1 MSTRRSGTGSRRL
14 VPGAAGRHTNRVA
27 IASAAKAGAA
37 GRHTNRVAIASAAKA
52 GAAGRHT
59 NRKSSRVAGLAATT
73 LIVTSVAL
81 AGSPSAYGI
90 SPPAIDPAAVPPNSP
105 PGPVQPMKQSA
116 YCTEV
121 GVLPG
126 TDFRVQ
132 PKYMDM
138 LNLPEAWHFG
148 RGGGV
153 RVAIIDTGVT
163 PHPRLPHLVPGGD
176 YVMAGD
182 GLSDCDAHGTIV
194 ASMIGGAAAGGAPGA
209 PPPRRPPPF
218 PTTEAPPPPPPP
230 QTVTLSQQPPPPAPP
245 PQTVTMTQR
254 PPELPWLPPPPPEVV
269 GPGSAQG
276 PAANDGRG
284 TTVLPRYSG
293 DVHVIS
299 VDYPQPADPPPPEPP
314 QEGPVD
320 AFSGVAPDVEM
331 ISIRQF
337 SQAFSLKDPYTG
349 DEDPQ
354 TRQKSDNIRTMARA
368 IVHAADMGAQVIN
381 ISQVLCMSARS
392 VIDQPDLGAAVRYA
406 AVDKDAVIVAA
417 AGDTSQ
423 RDCKENPVYDPLRP
437 NDPRDWTGVNTVV
450 TPAWFSD
457 YVLTVGAVDSD
468 GAPMDKL
475 SVAGPWV
482 SIAAPGTDI
491 VGLSPRDDSVINA
504 IDGPDN
510 SLLVP
515 AGTSFSTAIVSGVT
529 ALVRA
534 RYPQLSAH
542 QVINR
547 LTRTAR
553 APARG
558 VDNQIGYGVVDPVA
572 ALTWDVP
579 DGSVL
584 PKESSSRLNM
594 PPPPAP
600 RNMTPVWVAA
610 GGLGG
615 ALLVAGVVLGGAVLM
630 RRTGRQR

>member
-1 MSTRRSGTGSRRL
+1 M
-14 VPGAAGRHTNRVA
+14 V
-27 IASAAKAGAA
+27 ASA
-37 GRHTNRVAIASAAKA
+37 
-52 GAAGRHT
+52 
-59 NRKSSRVAGLAATT
+59 
-73 LIVTSVAL
+73 AL
-81 AGSPSAYGI
+81 AGSPPAYGI
-90 SPPAIDPAAVPPNSP
+90 SPPSIDPAAVPPNSP

-138 LNLPEAWHFG
+138 LNLSEAWRFG

-153 RVAIIDTGVT
+153 RVAVIDTGVT
-163 PHPRLPHLVPGGD
+163 PHPRLPHLVAGGD

-194 ASMIGGAAAGGAPGA
+194 ASMIGGAPSGGAPGA
-209 PPPRRPPPF
+209 PPPRKPPPF
-218 PTTEAPPPPPPP
+218 PTTEAPPPPPLP
-230 QTVTLSQQPPPPAPP
+230 QTVTMPPPPPPPAPP

-254 PPELPWLPPPPPEVV
+254 PPALPWLPPPPPEVV
-269 GPGSAQG
+269 SPEGPAG
-276 PAANDGRG
+276 PAASHGRG
-284 TTVLPRYSG
+284 TTVLPSYSG
-293 DVHVIS
+293 GGHAIS
-299 VDYPQPADPPPPEPP
+299 VDYPRPVDPPPTEPP
-314 QEGPVD
+314 QEAPAD
-320 AFSGVAPDVEM
+320 AFSGVAPDVEV
-331 ISIRQF
+331 ISIRQS

-354 TRQKSDNIRTMARA
+354 SRQKSDNIRTMARA

-417 AGDTSQ
+417 AADTSQ

-437 NDPRDWTGVNTVV
+437 NDPRDWSGVSTVV

-504 IDGPDN
+504 VDGPDN

-515 AGTSFSTAIVSGVT
+515 AGTSFSTAIVSGVA

-534 RYPQLSAH
+534 KYPQLSAH
-542 QVINR
+542 LIINR

-558 VDNQIGYGVVDPVA
+558 IDNRIGYGVVDPVA

-579 DGSVL
+579 DGSVV
-584 PKESSSRLNM
+584 PKESSSPLNM
-594 PPPPAP
+594 PPPRAS

-615 ALLVAGVVLGGAVLM
+615 ALLVVGVVLGGAVLM
-630 RRTGRQR
+630 RRTARQR